1 MAEHACIITGA
12 ASGIGH
18 ATAVRLIE
26 RGHRV
31 LSLDVKEPIAK
42 VAGHTSC
49 DLSDPA
55 SIDDAL
61 ARIEEP
67 VCALL
72 NIAGVPG
79 TIGAE
84 KTICV
89 NLLGLRHLTEGLWER
104 IADNGRIVNVASIA
118 GNNWRKRRS
127 ALSEFLATADFAAG
141 LAWWQ
146 ANGAGVGTDA
156 YTFSKEAVVLY
167 TMQLAGRG
175 LARGIRVNDV
185 GPGPIDT
192 PIFPDFEQMT
202 GRDMMQSYISMVG
215 RLGKPD
221 DIAEAMVMLAEGE
234 IGWLNGQHIVV
245 DGGLTA
251 GFSAGWKAGRPSA

>member
-1 MAEHACIITGA
+1 MALEHACIVTGT

-31 LSLDVKEPIAK
+31 LSLDIKTPTAR
-42 VAGHTSC
+42 VAEHIDC

-55 SIDDAL
+55 AIDAAL
-61 ARIEEP
+61 LRINEP
-67 VCALL
+67 VSALL

-79 TIGAE
+79 TVGAD
-84 KTICV
+84 KTMCV
-89 NLLGLRHLTEGLWER
+89 NLLGLRHLTEGLWGR
-104 IADNGRIVNVASIA
+104 IADYGRIVNVASIA
-118 GNNWRKRRS
+118 GNNWRKRRG
-127 ALSEFLATADFAAG
+127 ALAELLATPDFVSG
-141 LAWWQ
+141 LAWWREK
-146 ANGAGVGTDA
+146 GAAVGTDA

-192 PIFPDFEQMT
+192 PIFPDFEKMT
-202 GRDMMQSYISMVG
+202 GRDMMQTYIAMVG
-215 RLGKPD
+215 RLGRPD
-221 DIAEAMVMLAEGE
+221 DIAEAITVLAQGE
-234 IGWLNGQHIVV
+234 IGWLNGQHLVV

-251 GFSAGWKAGRPSA
+251 GFSAGWKGGRQ